1 MIDKNKENKE
11 ESKIDLKY
19 DPKKIAAAMSTGNIP
34 EEVKQ
39 EMEKTKE
46 RLEKFKKDV
55 LKQFNFII
63 GIGIIPPEASIKFEE
78 EELLEEERAFIEKD
92 KEKPI
97 HVMILIPEEQ
107 FKNVKKIKADIVK
120 IAKEIKPKIWVHVK
134 SPVDI
139 WNYCLDGKYELTSGV
154 AMSYPLFD
162 KGILG
167 GLRVAEIHKT
177 LCLRKFERYIV
188 SYVIGGSFVVGNAIK
203 TSDIDGYIIID
214 DTDVKRMSR
223 VELKERLR
231 GIIQSYI
238 LEASELAGIKN
249 NLLSIQVYT
258 LTDFWESVKDAH
270 PVIFTFLRDGIPLY
284 DKGTFMPWKA
294 LLKMGRIKPSPE
306 AIDMFMSMGDKLK
319 DTVKNRLL
327 DLVIG
332 DIYWGILTPS
342 QALLML
348 YGLAPPKPK
357 DTAPLMKEVFVD
369 KEKMLETKY
378 INILD
383 EIVKV
388 YKSYEHDNK
397 LEVKGIQVDKFVKDA
412 EDYMKRL
419 KELREQIEKKSQ
431 EKTIEQIYKDI
442 FTLLEGIFGKKSNEK
457 LIEDFEKNLV
467 KKGKM
472 PAQYTNILKDIIK
485 AKEDFKKGK
494 LDTHGVEHAR
504 KNAAQIINHLIEY
517 TQRCDLIS
525 LERGR
530 IQIKYGQEKT
540 ADLIITDSGCFLIRD
555 QEISKITDKIEK
567 ASKEEFD
574 AAILAQKGKLQAK
587 APGKVFELVKR
598 ELGEFEIIL

>member
-63 GIGIIPPEASIKFEE
+63 GIGIIPPEASIKLE

-517 TQRCDLIS
+517 TQRCDLIA
-525 LERGR
+525 LEKGR
-530 IQIKYGQEKT
+530 IQILYNNGKDS
-540 ADLIITDSGCFLIRD
+540 ADLILSEPSFLVKKD
-555 QEISKITDKIEK
+555 GLFKIEDKIEK
-567 ASKEEFD
+567 ASKEELD
-574 AAILAQKGKLQAK
+574 KAMQSQKGKTQVR
-587 APGKVFELVKR
+587 G
-598 ELGEFEIIL
+598 